1 MDEQDRQDKKRIKK
15 SCLSCLSMFEIMASG
30 EAFIFAHHIGK
41 LFRMRSLFLLLPLLL
56 FGCANTPPIPQPVA
70 RPAQVEQAVFAL
82 TGRLAIRHDGER
94 SSAGVRWSHRSG
106 VDEILLFTPLGQ
118 TMARI
123 GRDAQ
128 GVVLDTSDKHYVAQD
143 AEELTQQVL
152 GWRLPLDGLRYWV
165 LALPA
170 PESKAGIEHDANG
183 QVSTMRQDGW
193 AIRYTR
199 YAAQAS
205 DSLPLRMNLQREGAE
220 IQLLIDEW
228 EIQPTH

>member
-1 MDEQDRQDKKRIKK
+1 
-15 SCLSCLSMFEIMASG
+15 
-30 EAFIFAHHIGK
+30 
-41 LFRMRSLFLLLPLLL
+41 MRWLLLL
-56 FGCANTPPIPQPVA
+56 FPWVLVGCASAPPALQPVT
-70 RPAQVEQAVFAL
+70 RPAQAEQAVFAL

-94 SSAGVRWSHRSG
+94 SSAGVRWSHRNG

-123 GRDAQ
+123 DRDAQ
-128 GVVLDTSDKHYVAQD
+128 GVVLDTSEHYAAQD
-143 AEELTQQVL
+143 IGDLTQRVL

-183 QVSTMRQDGW
+183 QVSMLRQDGW

-199 YAAQAS
+199 YAAQTP
-205 DSLPLRMNLQREGAE
+205 DGLPLRMSLQRGEVE

-228 EIQPTH
+228 EIQSTH

>member
-1 MDEQDRQDKKRIKK
+1 
-15 SCLSCLSMFEIMASG
+15 
-30 EAFIFAHHIGK
+30 
-41 LFRMRSLFLLLPLLL
+41 MRWLLLL
-56 FGCANTPPIPQPVA
+56 FPCVLVGCASAPSASQPVT
-70 RPAQVEQAVFAL
+70 RPAQAEQAVFAL

-106 VDEILLFTPLGQ
+106 ADEILLFTPLGQ

-123 GRDAQ
+123 DRDAQ
-128 GVVLDTSDKHYVAQD
+128 GVVLDTSGKHYAAQD
-143 AEELTQQVL
+143 TEELTQRVL

-170 PESKAGIEHDANG
+170 PGSKAGIEHDANG
-183 QVSTMRQDGW
+183 QVSMMRQDGW

-199 YAAQAS
+199 YAAQMP
-205 DSLPLRMNLQREGAE
+205 DSLPLRMNLQREEVE

-228 EIQPTH
+228 EIQSTH